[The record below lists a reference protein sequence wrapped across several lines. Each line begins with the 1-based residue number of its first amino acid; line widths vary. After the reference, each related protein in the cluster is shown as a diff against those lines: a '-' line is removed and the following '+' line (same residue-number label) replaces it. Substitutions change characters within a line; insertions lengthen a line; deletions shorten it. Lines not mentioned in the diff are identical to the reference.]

1 MSNGLELLD
10 PAQEERLR
18 PVWGEELDDDVEDP
32 YVVILYN
39 DDVHNMGEVLEQ
51 IQRATGYEIERCIR
65 IMLEAHTQG
74 RAIAYTGSEA
84 ECERV
89 ARILRQIGLQVET
102 DRF

>member
-1 MSNGLELLD
+1 MADGIELLD

-18 PVWGEELDDDVEDP
+18 PVWDEDLDSDVDDP

-39 DDVHNMGEVLEQ
+39 DDHHDMGEVIEQ
-51 IQRATGYEIERCIR
+51 IQRATGYDIERCMH

-74 RAIAYTGSEA
+74 RAITYTGSES

-89 ARILRQIGLQVET
+89 ARILRQIRLQVET